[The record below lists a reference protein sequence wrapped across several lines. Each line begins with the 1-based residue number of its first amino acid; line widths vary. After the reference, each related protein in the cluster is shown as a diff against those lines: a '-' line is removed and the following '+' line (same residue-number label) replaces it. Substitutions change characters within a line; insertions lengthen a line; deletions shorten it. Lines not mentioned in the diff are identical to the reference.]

1 MQVCLYHKGG
11 FRQDVLYSTRC
22 HSAIDVQS
30 VIRIIDFQN
39 KLPKLIRFDIDL
51 TMMYFITKEYVH
63 ITCPAKN
70 NYVISC
76 SIIMK

>member
-1 MQVCLYHKGG
+1 MHTWFDDQLDQKILYGIYCT
-11 FRQDVLYSTRC
+11 VLIKKKS
-22 HSAIDVQS
+22 Q
-30 VIRIIDFQN
+30 
-39 KLPKLIRFDIDL
+39 FDIDL